1 MKPAARRKAR
11 KLAVQALYQWLIAQ
25 SPMNEIET
33 QFLSN
38 ENLQE
43 TDVEYF
49 SDLIR
54 GVETHVDQL
63 DQHFTPFLDR
73 AIKTLDPV
81 ELCILRLST
90 YEFAYRPEIPFRI
103 ILNEAL
109 ELAKIFGSTDGFKFV
124 NGVLNKV
131 ARQLRPH
138 ELI

>member
-25 SPMNEIET
+25 SPMAEIEA
-33 QFLSN
+33 QFLSK
-38 ENLQE
+38 ENLHE
-43 TDVEYF
+43 TDLDYF

-54 GVETHVDQL
+54 GVESHIDQL
-63 DQHFTPFLDR
+63 DQCFKPFLDR
-73 AIKTLDPV
+73 SMESLDPV
-81 ELCILRLST
+81 ELCVLRLAT
-90 YEFAYRPEIPFRI
+90 YEFVYRPEIPFRI

-131 ARQLRPH
+131 ARQLRTH
-138 ELI
+138 EV